1 MFESRETF
9 DDQPNEA
16 LAALPHRAIQCLRA
30 CTCADHAR
38 AQALRQGH
46 QKRPAPRLHVASKR
60 TEVRARE
67 LAWEAR

>member
-1 MFESRETF
+1 MFESRDKR
-9 DDQPNEA
+9 DDQPGEA
-16 LAALPHRAIQCLRA
+16 LAVLPHRAIQCLRA

-46 QKRPAPRLHVASKR
+46 QKRPAPRLHVACKL

-67 LAWEAR
+67 LGQEAR